1 MEASIRLP
9 DDRPQLCSAALGT
22 RTGDVAWKETP
33 STPADAPAP
42 VRTKIS
48 LSAVNAVEDAGR
60 MRATTTASLG
70 RSRTASA
77 WWPAHRG
84 RPARL
89 GCVPGFSCRPMVLGT
104 LGTERLPFDEAIAQT
119 VFVGQAH
126 SGQFDKELNKNT
138 KTPKLLLAH
147 VIPSYKIDHA
157 LTHPLALPV
166 LVVGFAADRISVSL
180 LHTAE
185 RQFQRNSLTGNGQGF
200 IYAP

>member
-1 MEASIRLP
+1 MAARKGGELVYVGEVGTAFSRRMSTELRKLLEAI
-9 DDRPQLCSAALGT
+9 
-22 RTGDVAWKETP
+22 V
-33 STPADAPAP
+33 
-42 VRTKIS
+42 V
-48 LSAVNAVEDAGR
+48 
-60 MRATTTASLG
+60 SLG
-70 RSRTASA
+70 RSSTASA

-89 GCVPGFSCRPMVLGT
+89 GCVPGSSCRPMVLGT
-104 LGTERLPFDEAIAQT
+104 LGAERLPFDEAFART
-119 VFVGQAH
+119 VFAGQAH
-126 SGQFDKELNKNT
+126 SGQFDKGLKY
-138 KTPKLLLAH
+138 KTPKLLLVH
-147 VIPSYKIDHA
+147 LIPSYKIDPA